1 MGLGET
7 AAVEEG
13 MGMKMELEGGM
24 RNGIED
30 EIQERISTMTDYIFG
45 DSFGA
50 PLVARGREILEAVR
64 EGMRRLVEVKM
75 VVRVDSGLI
84 FSVAGGLGTELVAD
98 VQGGEAREEE
108 EEGERERERES
119 LFVSE
124 MAFGAV
130 LAEQEQHW
138 ERQDDWWLQG

>member
-1 MGLGET
+1 MGVGET
-7 AAVEEG
+7 AGVEEG
-13 MGMKMELEGGM
+13 MEARGGM

-30 EIQERISTMTDYIFG
+30 EIKERISTMTDYIFG

-50 PLVARGREILEAVR
+50 PLAERGREILGAVR

-84 FSVAGGLGTELVAD
+84 FSGAGGSGTELVAD

-108 EEGERERERES
+108 EGERTRERES

-138 ERQDDWWLQG
+138 ERQDDWCLQG